1 MLTDVGYQGADK
13 RLDTMPCA
21 KWHTVMCFGKRRAL
35 DNANAVDVVA
45 EKLKV
50 SVRAQV
56 KHLFRVV
63 KC

>member
-1 MLTDVGYQGADK
+1 
-13 RLDTMPCA
+13 
-21 KWHTVMCFGKRRAL
+21 MCFGKRRPL
-35 DNANAVDVVA
+35 DNANAVDDVA

-56 KHLFRVV
+56 EHLFRVV

>member
-1 MLTDVGYQGADK
+1 MFTDASYQGADK
-13 RLDTMPCA
+13 RLNAMPGA
-21 KWHTVMCFGKRRAL
+21 KWHTVIRLGMCRAL

-45 EKLKV
+45 EKLQV

-56 KHLFRVV
+56 EHLFRVV

>member
-1 MLTDVGYQGADK
+1 MFTDASYQGADK
-13 RLDTMPCA
+13 RLNAMPGA
-21 KWHTVMCFGKRRAL
+21 KWHIVMRLGKRRGL

-56 KHLFRVV
+56 EHLFRVA